1 MKTRYLLGALIV
13 IAGINWLIGAAGIVA
28 AIFVNLSAPDSYV
41 AVRSLALVVLSIG
54 VGIVAGLAVCYV
66 SSYCRK
72 LGWLNGALFVSATIL
87 GCLAAGFVFYSMP
100 WNWTLF
106 HSDLFWLLLGGLI
119 ASGLTVGWIG
129 SCIERKSWA

>member
-66 SSYCRK
+66 SSYCRS

-87 GCLAAGFVFYSMP
+87 GCLAPGFVFIPCPGTGRSF
-100 WNWTLF
+100 TRI
-106 HSDLFWLLLGGLI
+106 S
-119 ASGLTVGWIG
+119 SGCFLAV
-129 SCIERKSWA
+129 